1 MKNHFQRSGLP
12 IIVSA
17 AITTGLPNVASAQ
30 LEEVLVT
37 AERREASV
45 QDVPIAVSAYNE
57 EMIEKMQIDDT
68 LDLINVVPNMFG
80 GNNTGL
86 GANRSRG
93 TNAG

>member
-12 IIVSA
+12 VLVSA
-17 AITTGLPNVASAQ
+17 AIAAVVPSIASAQ

-57 EMIEKMQIDDT
+57 EMIEKLQLDDT
-68 LDLINVVPNMFG
+68 GTYRP
-80 GNNTGL
+80 L
-86 GANRSRG
+86 GSY
-93 TNAG
+93 